1 MQTGRTVEARES
13 VALAGPSD
21 ARVIV
26 GAEALKAAGFDPDVF
41 HAVVPSEGMR
51 GGRLNKN
58 GRIYGPPADVAAHHM
73 ALVERAREGYVGGWK
88 GHVLPNDEADCPV
101 DAIQILDGDVIAE
114 EDGSVTTR
122 CLVGILKTSRG
133 DDVNVMWRAGKPT
146 GLSLYGICSATEHTI
161 DAKSPYAGMNP
172 GAVGKTVEV
181 RKLRALEKYD
191 VVFDPSF
198 ATFFADPSGVSATES
213 VVNAGDSPEV
223 IAAAERLRA
232 SGATIETTSRA
243 QTAQEN
249 VMDPKDIKDLKAL
262 EAVYP
267 ELVKQ
272 LRDEAASKL
281 ATESTAIQAQAAADR
296 ERVVALEATNA
307 TLDGRLKATESALAA
322 VRSDLARK
330 DLVLEVRSAM
340 ESWAKGKPGAS
351 VIATQVINECVAGSF
366 SDCAEATTA
375 ADAAF
380 KLAEAF
386 AVARGAAPAPSV
398 SDRAGTTG
406 VVDAT
411 EGTASAT
418 PKRKSALGILATQ
431 AAA

>member
-1 MQTGRTVEARES
+1 MHTGRTVEARES
-13 VALAGPSD
+13 VALAGPAD

-26 GAEALKAAGFDPDVF
+26 GAEALAAAGYDPDVF

-88 GHVLPNDEADCPV
+88 GHSLPNDEADCPV
-101 DAIQILDGDVIAE
+101 DAIKLLDGDVIAE

-146 GLSLYGICSATEHTI
+146 GLSLYGICSATEHTL
-161 DAKSPYAGMNP
+161 DPKSPYTAMNP
-172 GAVGKTVEV
+172 GAAGKTVEF

-198 ATFFADPSGVSATES
+198 GTFFADPAGVAATES
-213 VVNAGDSPEV
+213 VVTADDSPEV

-243 QTAQEN
+243 QDAQETT
-249 VMDPKDIKDLKAL
+249 MEIKDIKAL
-262 EAVYP
+262 EAAFP

-272 LRDEAASKL
+272 LVAEITAKA
-281 ATESTAIQAQAAADR
+281 ATESTALQTQAAADR
-296 ERVVALEATNA
+296 ERVVALETTNA
-307 TLDGRLKATESALAA
+307 ALDSRLKATESALAQ
-322 VRSDLARK
+322 VRADLARK
-330 DLVLEVRSAM
+330 DLVAEIRTAM
-340 ESWAKGKPGAS
+340 ESWQKGKPGAS
-351 VIATQVINECVAGSF
+351 VIADQVN
-366 SDCAEATTA
+366 AEAAAGAFQSAEESVKA

-380 KLAEAF
+380 KVAEAF
-386 AVARGAAPAPSV
+386 AIARGAQPVAPAAERGGV
-398 SDRAGTTG
+398 GGT
-406 VVDAT
+406 VEAT
-411 EGTASAT
+411 EGTEAK
-418 PKRKSALGILATQ
+418 PQRKSALTLLGG

>member
-1 MQTGRTVEARES
+1 MHTGRTVEARES
-13 VALAGPSD
+13 VALAGPAD

-26 GAEALKAAGFDPDVF
+26 GAEALAAAGYDPDVF

-88 GHVLPNDEADCPV
+88 GHALPNDEADCPV
-101 DAIQILDGDVIAE
+101 DAIQLLDGDVIAE

-146 GLSLYGICSATEHTI
+146 GLSLYGICSATEHTL
-161 DAKSPYAGMNP
+161 DPKSPYTAMNP
-172 GAVGKTVEV
+172 GAAGRTVEF
-181 RKLRALEKYD
+181 RKLRALDKYD

-198 ATFFADPSGVSATES
+198 GTFFADPAGVAATES
-213 VVNAGDSPEV
+213 VVTADDSPEV

-243 QTAQEN
+243 QDAQETT
-249 VMDPKDIKDLKAL
+249 MDIKDVKAL
-262 EAVYP
+262 EAAFP

-272 LRDEAASKL
+272 LVAEITAKA
-281 ATESTAIQAQAAADR
+281 ATESTALQTQAAADR
-296 ERVVALEATNA
+296 ERVVALESTNA
-307 TLDGRLKATESALAA
+307 ALDGRLKATESALAQ
-322 VRSDLARK
+322 VRADLARK
-330 DLVLEVRSAM
+330 DLVAEIRTAM
-340 ESWAKGKPGAS
+340 ESWQKGKPGAS
-351 VIATQVINECVAGSF
+351 VIADQVN
-366 SDCAEATTA
+366 AEAAAGAFQSAEESTKA

-380 KLAEAF
+380 KVAEAF
-386 AVARGAAPAPSV
+386 AIARGATPSEPV
-398 SDRAGTTG
+398 AERGGATG
-406 VVDAT
+406 VVPAS
-411 EGTASAT
+411 EGSETK
-418 PKRKSALGILATQ
+418 PPRKSALTLLG

>member
-1 MQTGRTVEARES
+1 MHTGRTIEARES
-13 VALAGPSD
+13 VALAGPAD

-26 GAEALKAAGFDPDVF
+26 GAEALAAAGYDPDVF

-88 GHVLPNDEADCPV
+88 GHALPNDEADCPV
-101 DAIQILDGDVIAE
+101 DAIQLLDGDVIAE

-122 CLVGILKTSRG
+122 CLVGILRTSRG

-146 GLSLYGICSATEHTI
+146 GLSLYGICSATEHTL
-161 DAKSPYAGMNP
+161 DPKSPYTAMNP
-172 GAVGKTVEV
+172 GAAGRTVEF

-198 ATFFADPSGVSATES
+198 GTFFADPAGVAATES
-213 VVNAGDSPEV
+213 VVTADDSPEV

-243 QTAQEN
+243 QDAQETT
-249 VMDPKDIKDLKAL
+249 MEIKDVKAL
-262 EAVYP
+262 EAAFP

-272 LRDEAASKL
+272 LIAEITAKA
-281 ATESTAIQAQAAADR
+281 ATESTALQTQAAADR
-296 ERVVALEATNA
+296 ERVVALEATNGA
-307 TLDGRLKATESALAA
+307 LDSRLKATESALAQ
-322 VRSDLARK
+322 VRADLARK
-330 DLVLEVRSAM
+330 DLVAEIRTAM
-340 ESWAKGKPGAS
+340 ESWQKGKPGAS
-351 VIATQVINECVAGSF
+351 VIADQVN
-366 SDCAEATTA
+366 AEAAAGAFQSAEESIKA
-375 ADAAF
+375 ADGAF
-380 KLAEAF
+380 KVAEAF
-386 AVARGAAPAPSV
+386 AIARGATPSEPV
-398 SDRAGTTG
+398 AERGGATG
-406 VVDAT
+406 VVPAS
-411 EGTASAT
+411 EGTETKS
-418 PKRKSALGILATQ
+418 PRKSALSLLG

>member
-13 VALAGPSD
+13 VAVAGPGD
-21 ARVIV
+21 ARAII
-26 GAEALKAAGFDPDVF
+26 GAEALAAAGYDPAVF

-58 GRIYGPPADVAAHHM
+58 DRIYGPPADVAAHHM

-88 GHVLPNDEADCPV
+88 GHSLPNDEADCPV
-101 DAIQILDGDVIAE
+101 DAIKLLDGDVIAE

-146 GLSLYGICSATEHTI
+146 GLSLYGICSATEHTL
-161 DAKSPYAGMNP
+161 DPKSPYTAMNP
-172 GAVGKTVEV
+172 GAAGRTVEF

-198 ATFFADPSGVSATES
+198 ETFFANPAGVPATES
-213 VVNAGDSPEV
+213 VVSAGDSPEV

-243 QTAQEN
+243 QGAQETT
-249 VMDPKDIKDLKAL
+249 MDEIKDLKAL
-262 EAVYP
+262 EAKYP
-267 ELVKQ
+267 ELVRQ
-272 LRDEAASKL
+272 LRDETAAKA
-281 ATESTAIQAQAAADR
+281 ATEATANVNAQAAADR
-296 ERVVALEATNA
+296 ERVVALEATNK
-307 TLDGRLKATESALAA
+307 DIESRLKATESAFA
-322 VRSDLARK
+322 VVRADLARK
-330 DLVLEVRSAM
+330 EMVGEIRTAM

-351 VIATQVINECVAGSF
+351 VIAEQVNTQAAAGSF
-366 SDCAEATTA
+366 QTAEEATTA

-386 AVARGAAPAPSV
+386 AIARGAQPEASV
-398 SDRAGTTG
+398 ADRAGVAGTAP
-406 VVDAT
+406 AT
-411 EGTASAT
+411 EGTQT
-418 PKRKSALGILATQ
+418 RKTVSALTLLAS
-431 AAA
+431 

>member
-1 MQTGRTVEARES
+1 MHTGTTIEARES
-13 VALAGPSD
+13 VALAGPAD

-26 GAEALKAAGFDPDVF
+26 GAEALTAAGYDPDVF

-88 GHVLPNDEADCPV
+88 GHALPNDEADCPV
-101 DAIQILDGDVIAE
+101 DAIQLLDGDVIAE

-146 GLSLYGICSATEHTI
+146 GLSLYGICSATEHTL
-161 DAKSPYAGMNP
+161 DPKSPYTAMNP
-172 GAVGKTVEV
+172 GAAGKTIEF

-198 ATFFADPSGVSATES
+198 GTFFSAPVGVAATES
-213 VVNAGDSPEV
+213 VVTADDSPEV

-243 QTAQEN
+243 QDAQETT
-249 VMDPKDIKDLKAL
+249 MDIKDVKAL
-262 EAVYP
+262 EAAFP

-272 LRDEAASKL
+272 LIAEITAKA
-281 ATESTAIQAQAAADR
+281 ATESTALQTQAAADR
-296 ERVVALEATNA
+296 ERVVALETTNTA
-307 TLDGRLKATESALAA
+307 LDGRLKATESALAA

-330 DLVLEVRSAM
+330 EVVAEIRTAM
-340 ESWAKGKPGAS
+340 ESWQKGKPGAS
-351 VIATQVINECVAGSF
+351 VIADQVNAQAAAGGFQS
-366 SDCAEATTA
+366 AEESTKA

-380 KLAEAF
+380 AVAEAF
-386 AVARGAAPAPSV
+386 AIARGAQPTASV
-398 SDRAGTTG
+398 GERVGAAG
-406 VVDAT
+406 VVPAT
-411 EGTASAT
+411 EGTVTPPKHVTALDVLNRTAT
-418 PKRKSALGILATQ
+418 A
-431 AAA
+431 

>member
-1 MQTGRTVEARES
+1 MHTGRTVEARES
-13 VALAGPSD
+13 VALAGPAD

-26 GAEALKAAGFDPDVF
+26 GAEALAAAGYDPDVF

-88 GHVLPNDEADCPV
+88 GHALPNDEADCPV
-101 DAIQILDGDVIAE
+101 DAIQLLDGDVIAE

-146 GLSLYGICSATEHTI
+146 GLSLYGICSATEHTL
-161 DAKSPYAGMNP
+161 DPKSPYTAMNP
-172 GAVGKTVEV
+172 GAAGRTVEF

-198 ATFFADPSGVSATES
+198 GTFFADPAGVAATES
-213 VVNAGDSPEV
+213 VVTADDSPEV

-243 QTAQEN
+243 QDAQETT
-249 VMDPKDIKDLKAL
+249 MEIKDVKAL
-262 EAVYP
+262 EAAFP

-272 LRDEAASKL
+272 LVAEITAKA
-281 ATESTAIQAQAAADR
+281 ATESTALQTQAAADR
-296 ERVVALEATNA
+296 ERVVALESTNA
-307 TLDGRLKATESALAA
+307 ALDGRLKATESALAQ
-322 VRSDLARK
+322 VRADLARK
-330 DLVLEVRSAM
+330 DLVAEIRTAM
-340 ESWAKGKPGAS
+340 ESWQKGKPGAS
-351 VIATQVINECVAGSF
+351 VIADQVN
-366 SDCAEATTA
+366 AEAAAGAFQSAEESTKA

-380 KLAEAF
+380 KVAEAF
-386 AVARGAAPAPSV
+386 AIARGATPSEPV
-398 SDRAGTTG
+398 AERGGATG
-406 VVDAT
+406 VVPAS
-411 EGTASAT
+411 EGTET
-418 PKRKSALGILATQ
+418 KPPRKSALTLLGAV
-431 AAA
+431 A

>member
-1 MQTGRTVEARES
+1 MHTGRTVEARES
-13 VALAGPSD
+13 VALAGPAD
-21 ARVIV
+21 ARAIV
-26 GAEALKAAGFDPDVF
+26 GAEALAAAGYDPDVF

-51 GGRLNKN
+51 GGKLNKN

-88 GHVLPNDEADCPV
+88 GHALPNDEADCPV
-101 DAIQILDGDVIAE
+101 DAIQLLDGDVIAE

-146 GLSLYGICSATEHTI
+146 GLSLYGICSATEHTL
-161 DAKSPYAGMNP
+161 DPKSPYTAMNP
-172 GAVGKTVEV
+172 GAAGRTVEF

-198 ATFFADPSGVSATES
+198 GTFFADPAGVAATES
-213 VVNAGDSPEV
+213 VVTADDSPEV

-243 QTAQEN
+243 QDAQETT
-249 VMDPKDIKDLKAL
+249 MDPKDIKDIKAL
-262 EAVYP
+262 EAAFP

-272 LRDEAASKL
+272 LVAEITAKA
-281 ATESTAIQAQAAADR
+281 ATESTALQTQAAADR
-296 ERVVALEATNA
+296 ERVVALESTNA
-307 TLDGRLKATESALAA
+307 ALDGRLKATESALAQ
-322 VRSDLARK
+322 VRADLARK
-330 DLVLEVRSAM
+330 DLVAEIRTAM
-340 ESWAKGKPGAS
+340 ESWQKGKPGAS
-351 VIATQVINECVAGSF
+351 VIADQVN
-366 SDCAEATTA
+366 AEAAAGAFQSAEESTKA

-380 KLAEAF
+380 KVAEAF
-386 AVARGAAPAPSV
+386 AIARGATPSEPAAE
-398 SDRAGTTG
+398 RGGATG
-406 VVDAT
+406 VVPAS
-411 EGTASAT
+411 EGSETK
-418 PKRKSALGILATQ
+418 PQRKSALTLLGG

>member
-1 MQTGRTVEARES
+1 MHTGRTIEARES
-13 VALAGPSD
+13 VALAGPAD

-26 GAEALKAAGFDPDVF
+26 GAEALAAAGYDPDVF

-88 GHVLPNDEADCPV
+88 GHSLPNDEADCPV
-101 DAIQILDGDVIAE
+101 DAIKLLDGDVIAE

-146 GLSLYGICSATEHTI
+146 GLSLYGICSATEHTL
-161 DAKSPYAGMNP
+161 DPKSPYTAMNP
-172 GAVGKTVEV
+172 GAAGRTVEF

-198 ATFFADPSGVSATES
+198 GTFFADPAGVAATES
-213 VVNAGDSPEV
+213 VVTADDSPEV

-243 QTAQEN
+243 QDAQETT
-249 VMDPKDIKDLKAL
+249 MEIKDIKAL
-262 EAVYP
+262 EAAFP

-272 LRDEAASKL
+272 LVAEITAKA
-281 ATESTAIQAQAAADR
+281 ATESTALQTQAAADR
-296 ERVVALEATNA
+296 ERVVALETTNA
-307 TLDGRLKATESALAA
+307 ALDGRLKATESALAA
-322 VRSDLARK
+322 VRADLARK
-330 DLVLEVRSAM
+330 DLVAEIRTAM
-340 ESWAKGKPGAS
+340 ESWQKGKPGAS
-351 VIATQVINECVAGSF
+351 VIADQVN
-366 SDCAEATTA
+366 AEAAAGAFQSAEESTKA

-380 KLAEAF
+380 KVAEAF
-386 AVARGAAPAPSV
+386 AIARGATPSEPV
-398 SDRAGTTG
+398 AERGGATG
-406 VVDAT
+406 VVPAS
-411 EGTASAT
+411 EGTET
-418 PKRKSALGILATQ
+418 KPQRKSALTLLGG

>member
-1 MQTGRTVEARES
+1 MHTGRTVEARES
-13 VALAGPSD
+13 VALAGPAD

-26 GAEALKAAGFDPDVF
+26 GAEALAAAGYDPDVF

-88 GHVLPNDEADCPV
+88 GHALPNDEADCPV
-101 DAIQILDGDVIAE
+101 DAIQLLDGDVIAE

-146 GLSLYGICSATEHTI
+146 GLSLYGICSATEHTL
-161 DAKSPYAGMNP
+161 DPKSPYTAMNP
-172 GAVGKTVEV
+172 GAAGRTVEF

-198 ATFFADPSGVSATES
+198 GTFFADPAGVAATES
-213 VVNAGDSPEV
+213 VVTADDSPEV

-243 QTAQEN
+243 QDAQETT
-249 VMDPKDIKDLKAL
+249 MEIKDVKAL
-262 EAVYP
+262 EAAFP

-272 LRDEAASKL
+272 LVAEITAKA
-281 ATESTAIQAQAAADR
+281 ATESTALQTQAAADR
-296 ERVVALEATNA
+296 ERVVALESTNA
-307 TLDGRLKATESALAA
+307 ALDGRLKATESALAQ
-322 VRSDLARK
+322 VRADLARK
-330 DLVLEVRSAM
+330 DLVAEIRTAM
-340 ESWAKGKPGAS
+340 ESWQKGKPGAS
-351 VIATQVINECVAGSF
+351 VIADQVN
-366 SDCAEATTA
+366 AEAAAGAFQSAEESTKA

-380 KLAEAF
+380 KVAEAF
-386 AVARGAAPAPSV
+386 AIARGATPSEPV
-398 SDRAGTTG
+398 AERGGATG
-406 VVDAT
+406 VVPAS
-411 EGTASAT
+411 EGTETKS
-418 PKRKSALGILATQ
+418 PRKSALSLLG